1 MYSATITFKDETSIT
16 VDNFWKVSWTP
27 NHIVFQMDNYDI
39 QLVQAYAADSIREV
53 TTAFTAK

>member
-16 VDNFWKVSWTP
+16 VNNFYKVAWTP

-39 QLVQAYAADSIREV
+39 QLVQAYAAESIKEV
-53 TTAFTAK
+53 VTAVC

>member
-16 VDNFWKVSWTP
+16 VKNFYKVAWTP

-39 QLVQAYAADSIREV
+39 QLVQAYASETIKEIV
-53 TTAFTAK
+53 TAVC